1 MPKLSIIM
9 SVYSEPI
16 EWMRLSVDS
25 ILNQSYKDFEFII
38 INDKPDRKENREL
51 LDVYKHKDNRIVLIN
66 NKVNLGLTK
75 SLNIGLLAAKGEYIA
90 RMDADDIS
98 LPDRLKQQVDFL
110 DTHPEV
116 SIVGCSAYKIDE
128 EGNVIDKLI
137 KPTNNLTLKSQLIIV
152 SPFIHPSVVFRRQL
166 NRDIVLYDEY
176 YRFAQDYALWVK
188 LSDYEFANMDGIYMK
203 YRITKCQI
211 TSAKRG
217 EQLTYSHSIQKEAL
231 KRLGINLKDEDIDM
245 LFLIS
250 DNQILDYYKAY
261 RFILIF
267 CEDNKNN
274 KKIDVQLLKNYMSS
288 LLRNSIAKGRSPI
301 KNYIK
306 YIIPLNGFTIKD
318 FISFTHLIIHSY
330 AHSHLF
336 I

>member
-152 SPFIHPSVVFRRQL
+152 SPFTLVS
-166 NRDIVLYDEY
+166 
-176 YRFAQDYALWVK
+176 
-188 LSDYEFANMDGIYMK
+188 G
-203 YRITKCQI
+203 
-211 TSAKRG
+211 
-217 EQLTYSHSIQKEAL
+217 
-231 KRLGINLKDEDIDM
+231 
-245 LFLIS
+245 
-250 DNQILDYYKAY
+250 
-261 RFILIF
+261 
-267 CEDNKNN
+267 
-274 KKIDVQLLKNYMSS
+274 
-288 LLRNSIAKGRSPI
+288 
-301 KNYIK
+301 
-306 YIIPLNGFTIKD
+306 
-318 FISFTHLIIHSY
+318 
-330 AHSHLF
+330 
-336 I
+336 